1 MMTVGHVVT
10 LAGVLFT
17 IGMLGVLIR
26 RNILIVLLSVEL
38 MLNATALAFVAFAS
52 KWGNLDGHVMVFFAI
67 TVAAAEVAVGLAIVI
82 ALFRLRVTVD
92 TDKVS
97 QLRK

>member
-1 MMTVGHVVT
+1 MTIGHMVT

-17 IGMLGVLIR
+17 VGMLGVLMR

-38 MLNATALAFVAFAS
+38 MLNATALAFVAFAA
-52 KWGNLDGHVMVFFAI
+52 KVGNLDGQIMVFFAI

-82 ALFRLRVTVD
+82 ALFRLRVTVN

>member
-1 MMTVGHVVT
+1 MTVGHLVT

-17 IGMLGVLIR
+17 IGMVGVLSR

-38 MLNATALAFVAFAS
+38 MLNAAALAFVGFSARH
-52 KWGNLDGHVMVFFAI
+52 GNLDGQVMVFFAI
-67 TVAAAEVAVGLAIVI
+67 AVAAAEVAVGLAMVI

-92 TDKVS
+92 TDEVS
-97 QLRK
+97 LLRN

>member
-1 MMTVGHVVT
+1 MTVGHLIT

-17 IGMLGVLIR
+17 LGMIGVLSR

-38 MLNATALAFVAFAS
+38 MLNAAALAFVAFSAYH
-52 KWGNLDGHVMVFFAI
+52 KKLDGQVMVFFAI
-67 TVAAAEVAVGLAIVI
+67 AVAAAEVAVGLALVI

-92 TDKVS
+92 ADQVS
-97 QLRK
+97 LLRR

>member
-17 IGMLGVLIR
+17 LGMLGVLMR

-38 MLNATALAFVAFAS
+38 MLNATTLAFVAFAN
-52 KWGNLDGHVMVFFAI
+52 KWGNLDGQVMVFFAI

>member
-1 MMTVGHVVT
+1 VTVGHLVT

-17 IGMLGVLIR
+17 IGMLGVLSR

-38 MLNATALAFVAFAS
+38 MLNAAAVAFVAFAARH
-52 KWGNLDGHVMVFFAI
+52 GNLEGQVMVFFAI

-82 ALFRLRVTVD
+82 ALFRLRATVD
-92 TDKVS
+92 TDKVDLLK
-97 QLRK
+97 Q

>member
-1 MMTVGHVVT
+1 MTVGHLVT

-17 IGMLGVLIR
+17 LGMLGVLSR

-38 MLNATALAFVAFAS
+38 MLNAAALAFVAFSAHH
-52 KWGNLDGHVMVFFAI
+52 KNLDGQVMVFFAI
-67 TVAAAEVAVGLAIVI
+67 AVAAAEVAVGLALVI

-92 TDKVS
+92 ADQVS
-97 QLRK
+97 LLKG